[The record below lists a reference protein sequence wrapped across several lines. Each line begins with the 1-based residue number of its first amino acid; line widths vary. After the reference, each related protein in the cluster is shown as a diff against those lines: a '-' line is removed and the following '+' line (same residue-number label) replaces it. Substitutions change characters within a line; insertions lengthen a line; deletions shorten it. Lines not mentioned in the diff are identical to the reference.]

1 MSDSP
6 RRYSFQDSLEE
17 CLGSS
22 NVYFQPPENVKLVF
36 PAIIYNKRNGDYRYA
51 DNGSYIRI
59 QGYDVMVISK
69 DPDFVDTLDIPDR
82 FPMCRLD
89 RHFVSDSL
97 NHDVFVIYY

>member
-1 MSDSP
+1 MSDP
-6 RRYSFQDSLEE
+6 RRYSFQESLEE
-17 CLGSS
+17 SLGSG
-22 NVYFQPPENVKLVF
+22 NVYFQPPESVKLSY
-36 PAIIYNKRNGDYRYA
+36 PAIIYDKRIGDYKYA

-59 QGYDVMVISK
+59 QGYDVMIISK

-82 FPMCRLD
+82 FPMCRWD